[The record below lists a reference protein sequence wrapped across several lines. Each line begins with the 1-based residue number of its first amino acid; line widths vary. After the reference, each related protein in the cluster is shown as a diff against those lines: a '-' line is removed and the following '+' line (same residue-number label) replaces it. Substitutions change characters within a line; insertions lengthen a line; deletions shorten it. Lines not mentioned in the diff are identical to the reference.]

1 MAVDVYMMDI
11 RALPD
16 ARMCPA
22 VLHEIG
28 SSRRQKVLSFVRAED
43 RKRCLGAGLLLAR
56 ILPLYGEDPEAVV
69 YGAAGKPKAQR
80 VHFNLSHSGGWVL
93 CAVGEK
99 AVGCDI
105 EKITEE
111 PEGVAE
117 RFFHPEE
124 TAYLRAFQ
132 GRARTE
138 LFYRLWTWKESYV
151 KMTGEGMFLPLQ
163 DFVVLPADGQIR
175 VRREGKVLACHMKEY
190 SVPGYQVSVCA
201 EEEIFPD
208 CVKMVHYDGFD
219 GMEG

>member
-1 MAVDVYMMDI
+1 MAVDLYMTDI
-11 RALPD
+11 RTLPD
-16 ARMCPA
+16 ARAHSA

-56 ILPLYGEDPEAVV
+56 ILPLYGENPEAVV
-69 YGAAGKPKAQR
+69 YGAAGKPEAQR
-80 VHFNLSHSGGWVL
+80 VHFNLSHSGDLVI

-111 PEGVAE
+111 PKGVAE
-117 RFFHPEE
+117 RFFHPAEA
-124 TAYLRAFQ
+124 AYLGTFQ
-132 GRARTE
+132 GQARTE
-138 LFYRLWTWKESYV
+138 MFYRLWTWKESYV

-163 DFVVLPADGQIR
+163 DFAVLPADGQIR
-175 VRREGKVLACHMKEY
+175 VRRGGRVLACHMKEY

-201 EEEIFPD
+201 EEETFSD
-208 CVKMVHYDGFD
+208 GVKMVHYLLPSL
-219 GMEG
+219 

>member
-1 MAVDVYMMDI
+1 MAVDLYMTDI

-16 ARMCPA
+16 ARACPA

-28 SSRRQKVLSFVRAED
+28 SSRRQKVLSYVRAED

-56 ILPLYGEDPEAVV
+56 ILPLYGENPESVV
-69 YGAAGKPKAQR
+69 YGVAGKPGAQR
-80 VHFNLSHSGGWVL
+80 VHFNLSHSGDLVI

-117 RFFHPEE
+117 HFFHPSEA
-124 TAYLRAFQ
+124 AYLGTFQ
-132 GRARTE
+132 GQARTE
-138 LFYRLWTWKESYV
+138 MFYRLWTWKESYV
-151 KMTGEGMFLPLQ
+151 KMTGEGMQLPLQ
-163 DFVVLPADGQIR
+163 DFEVLPADGRIR
-175 VRREGKVLACHMKEY
+175 VHREGRALACHMKEY

-201 EEEIFPD
+201 EEETFSD
-208 CVKMVHYDGFD
+208 CVKTVHYGGFD
-219 GMEG
+219 GTEI